1 MATVNERLSEEAI
14 AHTLFV
20 SRYSTGVAKKMIKI
34 LNQSDAELSAK
45 LFAALD
51 ELEPDSFTVKRLES
65 LLGDVRKVNEIATQS
80 MLAGLQTEIKDF
92 AKHEAGYQLD
102 LFSSLLPAEVL
113 ERFPLAGIS
122 FEQVYAAAMSK
133 PFQGRLLKDW
143 ASNLESDRLK
153 RITTAVSNGFLQG
166 ETVETIIRRVRG
178 TKGADYKDGALQVS
192 RANAASIIKTA
203 VNHTAA
209 EAREKFAKNNSDIIK
224 AKQWSSTLDTKTS
237 AQCRIRD
244 RLMYSL
250 KNKPLGHKIPYL
262 QGPGKIHFCCRSSEK
277 FVTKSWRELGFK
289 KGELSGATR
298 ATMDGQ
304 IPAETSYLEWLSKQS
319 AYRQDQ
325 VLGAERGRMYR
336 AGEIK
341 LSDMYTDN
349 GEWLTLAQLKE
360 IETAGRKSGFS
371 LADAKTL
378 RDIENGM
385 QGVIANQLHFPDGT
399 PIESAKEAAQAM
411 SDVLTK
417 FNLAPLSSFS
427 EREGMKA
434 SAAGAYFKENQSI
447 HISAWALEQ
456 QRWDEIRKNG
466 SDVDFLSMLP
476 IKQLDMVNVAAE
488 KAAKGF
494 AFEYAAKQSV
504 AGTVTH
510 EMGHHLYYSN
520 LDELEYLSTKAYQA
534 GWWRPVSYYAA
545 SNEREL
551 FAEAVALYMLGDES
565 EHKRINPELLE
576 WLKKNSRT

>member
-1 MATVNERLSEEAI
+1 MATVNERLSDEAI

-34 LNQSDAELSAK
+34 LNQNDAELSAK

-80 MLAGLQTEIKDF
+80 MLAGLQTEFKDF
-92 AKHEAGYQLD
+92 AKHEADYQLD

-360 IETAGRKSGFS
+360 VSAGDHTLESSYS
-371 LADAKTL
+371 LDEL
-378 RDIENGM
+378 M
-385 QGVIANQLHFPDGT
+385 QWMTGRVAERIKFPDGV
-399 PIESAKEAAQAM
+399 SLDAAKEAAQAAF
-411 SDVLTK
+411 DVIQRFKLQPVYEFGNTL
-417 FNLAPLSSFS
+417 NVP
-427 EREGMKA
+427 A
-434 SAAGAYFKENQSI
+434 SVAGAYESSSKSV
-447 HISAWALEQ
+447 HLSRWALDNEE
-456 QRWDEIRKNG
+456 WETIRKNG
-466 SDVDFLSMLP
+466 LG
-476 IKQLDMVNVAAE
+476 LDMTFLVRPSIASVTLSSDIINVMPE
-488 KAAKGF
+488 KLPYVAVP
-494 AFEYAAKQSV
+494 SV
-504 AGTVTH
+504 KGTVWH
-510 EMGHHLYYSN
+510 ELGHHLYYSRPEIGD
-520 LDELEYLSTKAYQA
+520 LTKRDYDA
-534 GWWRPVSYYAA
+534 GWWRAISAYAA
-545 SNEREL
+545 ETPKEL
-551 FAEAVALYMLGDES
+551 FAEIVSAYMSGKTPNINNS
-565 EHKRINPELLE
+565 EIIQ
-576 WLKKNSRT
+576 WLNKNSHT

>member
-1 MATVNERLSEEAI
+1 MATVNERLSDEAI
-14 AHTLFV
+14 AHTLFL

-34 LNQSDAELSAK
+34 LNQNDAELSAK

-80 MLAGLQTEIKDF
+80 MLAGLQTEFKDF
-92 AKHEAGYQLD
+92 AKHEADYQLD

-122 FEQVYAAAMSK
+122 FEQVYATAMSK

-143 ASNLESDRLK
+143 ANNLESDRLK

-209 EAREKFAKNNSDIIK
+209 EARQKFAKNNSDIIK

-371 LADAKTL
+371 LAGAKTL

-385 QGVIANQLHFPDGT
+385 QGIIANQLHFPDGT

-466 SDVDFLSMLP
+466 SDFDFLSTLP

-520 LDELEYLSTKAYQA
+520 LAELEYLSIKAYQA

-551 FAEAVALYMLGDES
+551 FAEAVTLYMLGDES
-565 EHKRINPELLE
+565 EHKRIHPELLE

>member
-1 MATVNERLSEEAI
+1 MPTVNEKLDTETI
-14 AHTLFV
+14 AHLLFV
-20 SRYSTGVAKKMIKI
+20 SRYSTGAAKKMVKI
-34 LNQSDAELSAK
+34 LDKSDKELSA
-45 LFAALD
+45 ALLMALED
-51 ELEPDSFTVKRLES
+51 LEPESFTVKRLES
-65 LLGDVRKVNEIATQS
+65 LLGDVRKINDAVTKGMLSGLLEEIN
-80 MLAGLQTEIKDF
+80 GF
-92 AKHEAGYQLD
+92 AEYESGYQLD
-102 LFSSLLPAEVL
+102 LFNSIIPKDILSHV
-113 ERFPLAGIS
+113 PLMGIS
-122 FEQVYAAAMSK
+122 FEQVYAAAIAQ
-133 PFQGRLLKDW
+133 PFQGRLLKEW
-143 ASNLESDRLK
+143 ASNVGSDRIR
-153 RITTAVSNGFLQG
+153 RITNTVRTGYLQG
-166 ETVETIIRRVRG
+166 ETTNDIVRRIRG
-178 TKGADYKDGALQVS
+178 TKAANYTDGVLQIG
-192 RANAASIIKTA
+192 RANATSIVKTA
-203 VNHTAA
+203 ISHTAA
-209 EAREKFAKNNSDIIK
+209 IARNKFAENNKDLIT
-224 AKQWSSTLDTKTS
+224 AKQWSSTIDTKTS
-237 AQCRIRD
+237 APCRIRD
-244 RLMYSL
+244 RLRYTL
-250 KNKPLGHKIPYL
+250 ANKPIGHQIPYL
-262 QGPGKIHFCCRSSEK
+262 QGPGKLHFNCRSGET
-277 FVTKSWRELGFK
+277 FITASWKDLGIK
-289 KGELSGATR
+289 KDKLSSATR
-298 ATMDGQ
+298 ASMDGQ
-304 IPAETSYLEWLSKQS
+304 IPAQTSYLEWLSKQS

-341 LSDMYTDN
+341 LSDMYADN

-427 EREGMKA
+427 EREGIKA
-434 SAAGAYFKENQSI
+434 SAAGAYFNENQSI
-447 HISAWALEQ
+447 HISPWALEQ
-456 QRWDEIRKNG
+456 QRWREIRKNG

-476 IKQLDMVNVAAE
+476 IKQLDTVNVATE

-520 LDELEYLSTKAYQA
+520 LAELEYLSIKAYQA

-551 FAEAVALYMLGDES
+551 FAEAVALYMLGDER